1 MAEPWNG
8 NPLCGYRR
16 ASAKPGITSLATTW
30 PISWQKV
37 ATKSRLLSPAA
48 DSAAS
53 VAISTYPP
61 RNEDSLFTVI
71 EPESDSGESTLSV
84 GDEEVCMV
92 TRIA

>member
-8 NPLCGYRR
+8 NPLCGYHR
-16 ASAKPGITSLATTW
+16 ASAKPRMITW

-37 ATKSRLLSPAA
+37 ATKSRLLPPAA

-71 EPESDSGESTLSV
+71 EPESDSGESVFSI
-84 GDEEVCMV
+84 GDEEV
-92 TRIA
+92 

>member
-8 NPLCGYRR
+8 NPLCGYHR
-16 ASAKPGITSLATTW
+16 ASAKPGMTSLVTTW

-37 ATKSRLLSPAA
+37 ATKSRLLPPAA
-48 DSAAS
+48 DLAAS
-53 VAISTYPP
+53 VAIPP
-61 RNEDSLFTVI
+61 RDEDSLFSVI

-84 GDEEVCMV
+84 GDEEVCMA